1 MSIYNRNSQF
11 IRDQAVL
18 RLFHFVSTKQQ
29 SLQPNVEETI
39 INDIAITANRIF
51 ILLFYEMKSM
61 LNKPCF
67 LYFLLEKQVLTKIV
81 WTLITLINK
90 GILQLVRLLICHNC
104 HFTFGVTLL
113 VLYFQCDAKV
123 VIILQTS
130 KLF

>member
-29 SLQPNVEETI
+29 SLQPNVEETV

-90 GILQLVRLLICHNC
+90 GILQLVRRLFCHNC